1 MSPAATEMVMQNVN
15 RESQQMKVSGLMEYV
30 PRLLDEMEHNEA
42 LQSQAIKITPA
53 TLSKLKDFS
62 SYVGLV
68 ISSLQLF
75 SLVRVDHYKERSL
88 PPVIQKIV
96 FVLGLVQG
104 TSSGVLILLYII
116 NKFTIYTKD
125 KWRSYIEANSKRY
138 KVLPNP

>member
-1 MSPAATEMVMQNVN
+1 MQDVN
-15 RESQQMKVSGLMEYV
+15 RESQQMKVSGLMDYV

-53 TLSKLKDFS
+53 SLSELKDFS

-68 ISSLQLF
+68 ISTLQLF
-75 SLVRVDHYKERSL
+75 SLVRVEHFKERSL
-88 PPVIQKIV
+88 PGLVMKIV
-96 FVLGLVQG
+96 KVLGLVQG
-104 TSSGVLILLYII
+104 TSSGVLIILYII

-125 KWRSYIEANSKRY
+125 KWRSYVEANGKKY